1 MNLYAVLG
9 HPVKHSLSPQIHAL
23 FAEQIGITLSYEAL
37 EVPLGG
43 FIEFVQDLHCK
54 TYQGMNVTVPFKG
67 DAWQLCEQ
75 SSERAQ
81 AARAVNT
88 LIRTTSGWYGDNT
101 DGVGLLRDLTQNLML
116 ELTGKRILLLGAGGA
131 VRGVLSLLLTTEPA
145 CLHIANRT
153 GDKAVR
159 LANEFV
165 SSGPLSGSGLDGP
178 FDSDFD
184 LIINGT
190 AASLQGETPRMTE
203 GLLACGGTCYDMMY
217 AELPTAFEEWGH
229 QQGAAMCSNGLGMLV
244 EQAAESF
251 YLWHN
256 VLPDTR
262 SVLALLRGH

>member
-1 MNLYAVLG
+1 MNMYAVLG

-23 FAEQIGITLSYEAL
+23 FSEQMGVPLSYEAL
-37 EVPLGG
+37 EVPLDG
-43 FIEFVQDLHCK
+43 FVEFVQRLHRK

-75 SSERAQ
+75 VSERAQ
-81 AARAVNT
+81 AAQAVNT
-88 LIRTTSGWYGDNT
+88 LIRTTNGWRGDNT

-131 VRGVLSLLLTTEPA
+131 VRGVLSPLLTAEPA

-153 GDKAVR
+153 GDKAVQ

-165 SSGPLSGSGLDGP
+165 GSGSLLGSGLDGP
-178 FDSDFD
+178 FDSGFD

-190 AASLQGETPRMTE
+190 AASLQGETPTIAD
-203 GLLACGGTCYDMMY
+203 GLLARGGACYDMMY
-217 AELPTAFEEWGH
+217 AEMPTAFETWGH

-251 YLWHN
+251 HLWHN